1 MKRWHWILAIVGAA
15 LLGFSAWAMHDAAM
29 TRHTIVVQADGC
41 TTPVTVVEPDTDKPE
56 GSVVVIHGLASSR
69 RVMQTLADDLAFDGG
84 WRVYVMD
91 LPGHGDNT
99 DPFSFARAER
109 CADATLDSLVRS
121 GAIQPAKAA
130 VVGHSMGGAIAIR
143 AADRDPVAATVAIS
157 PAPMI
162 LPERIPVNLLIVS
175 GSLDPAPLRRQASEL
190 EKAAEGN
197 RTDADDFLQARAFLM
212 ETIRNGTHTGLL
224 FRPQVEADA
233 RDWIENSFEAAA
245 HNDIG
250 VFAWNSRV
258 GWNQENAAANNL
270 TLRGRALLAF
280 EWVGR
285 YGSLLGLIGLLMLF
299 PLAAAI
305 AGKFTGPPRCEI
317 PEAHPGYAL
326 LAFEGAV
333 IAMVAVLLLLLFT
346 PLKFLHLYTGDY
358 FASLLMVA
366 GLLLLALNSR
376 YTKASLSFAGGARFS
391 ISALLA
397 FAAFLAVG
405 AWLNWQ
411 LADLWMNAPRWLRF
425 AALVPLLWIFCY
437 AEEVVLGP
445 SEHGAKRAIRFGMF
459 LLLRFELWLACTF
472 AVYKLASGQVLIPLL
487 VIPLLLFSILQR
499 MGTDSMRRRT
509 GSAAAAALFG
519 AILCAW
525 FVAALFPLS

>member
-305 AGKFTGPPRCEI
+305 AG
-317 PEAHPGYAL
+317 
-326 LAFEGAV
+326 
-333 IAMVAVLLLLLFT
+333 
-346 PLKFLHLYTGDY
+346 
-358 FASLLMVA
+358 
-366 GLLLLALNSR
+366 
-376 YTKASLSFAGGARFS
+376 
-391 ISALLA
+391 
-397 FAAFLAVG
+397 
-405 AWLNWQ
+405 
-411 LADLWMNAPRWLRF
+411 
-425 AALVPLLWIFCY
+425 
-437 AEEVVLGP
+437 
-445 SEHGAKRAIRFGMF
+445 
-459 LLLRFELWLACTF
+459 
-472 AVYKLASGQVLIPLL
+472 
-487 VIPLLLFSILQR
+487 
-499 MGTDSMRRRT
+499 
-509 GSAAAAALFG
+509 
-519 AILCAW
+519 
-525 FVAALFPLS
+525 